1 MKNHPSEIEI
11 AAISAALNYYFD
23 NQSKKH
29 VKDTSSNKNYL
40 TPWQIG
46 ALNTIDMAPQ
56 RKILGWARKQ
66 IL

>member
-11 AAISAALNYYFD
+11 AAISAALNSYFD
-23 NQSKKH
+23 DQSKDQF
-29 VKDTSSNKNYL
+29 KDTSSNKNYL

-46 ALNTIDMAPQ
+46 ALDTIDAGSQ
-56 RKILGWARKQ
+56 RKILGWTGRR

>member
-11 AAISAALNYYFD
+11 AAISAALNSYFD
-23 NQSKKH
+23 DQSKDQF
-29 VKDTSSNKNYL
+29 KDTSSNKNYL

-46 ALNTIDMAPQ
+46 ALNTIDMATQ

>member
-46 ALNTIDMAPQ
+46 ALDTIDVGSQ
-56 RKILGWARKQ
+56 RKILGWAGKQ